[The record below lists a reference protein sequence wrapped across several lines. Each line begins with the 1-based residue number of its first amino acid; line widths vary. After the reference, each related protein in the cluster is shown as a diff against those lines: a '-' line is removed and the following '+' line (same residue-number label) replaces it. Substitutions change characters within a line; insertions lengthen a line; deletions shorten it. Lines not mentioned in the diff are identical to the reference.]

1 MPIAKNSSPGSNS
14 GTASAAEA
22 LEGIPKSLLNVR
34 EAVRAKVFYALALC
48 VAVGNRRKVGRKQ
61 ECPSVPVCFLN
72 TQE

>member
-1 MPIAKNSSPGSNS
+1 MPIAKNSFPGSNS

-34 EAVRAKVFYALALC
+34 EAVRAKVLSLALC
-48 VAVGNRRKVGRKQ
+48 VAVGNRREVGRKQ
-61 ECPSVPVCFLN
+61 ECPSVPACFLN